1 MKFTTDYSALGRILL
16 ALGALSFLPSVE
28 AAFAKCVPGWEWVR
42 SVPSPVC
49 RGLEA

>member
-28 AAFAKCVPGWEWVR
+28 AAFAECVPGWEWVR
-42 SVPSPVC
+42 SFPSLVRRDP
-49 RGLEA
+49 EA